1 MLCHIIVIL
10 DEVFMRIGIS
20 KSKNKINYYIIKDY
34 TKNGKKSTK
43 YVLRIG
49 NPEEVKNMAGDI
61 DYIFDLRIMWRSIM
75 KTL

>member
-1 MLCHIIVIL
+1 
-10 DEVFMRIGIS
+10 MRIGIS

-61 DYIFDLRIMWRSIM
+61 DYIFDLRIM
-75 KTL
+75 